1 MTFKQNLR
9 KQKKML
15 YALTNINAAK
25 LPFTLIDTSVQNLT
39 NDIQEAL
46 KIATDPV
53 PYHILKLIKFKRKIR
68 RLVQK
73 HNNPAH
79 KTLFNYLERNLKLE
93 LSRHKNHVLEDK
105 LTYLKEFNQSESKHW
120 QALLSINKENN
131 KMITVLPA
139 IQPKLQNYLHSNI
152 RETMLVYLSNRKL
165 YAYN

>member
-1 MTFKQNLR
+1 
-9 KQKKML
+9 
-15 YALTNINAAK
+15 
-25 LPFTLIDTSVQNLT
+25 
-39 NDIQEAL
+39 
-46 KIATDPV
+46 V

-79 KTLFNYLERNLKLE
+79 KKLFNYLERNLKLE
-93 LSRHKNHVLEDK
+93 LSRHKNHIREDK

-120 QALLSINKENN
+120 QALLSINKENK
-131 KMITVLPA
+131 KMITILPV

-152 RETMLVYLSNRKL
+152 RETRLVYLSNRKL